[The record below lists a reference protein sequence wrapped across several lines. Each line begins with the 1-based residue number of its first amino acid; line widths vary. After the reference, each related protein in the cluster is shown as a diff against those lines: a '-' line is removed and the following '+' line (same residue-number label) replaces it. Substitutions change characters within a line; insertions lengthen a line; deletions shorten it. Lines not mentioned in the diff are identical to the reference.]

1 MDDNLPPSVT
11 KFESRLGPSQ
21 LKLFFDLELDN
32 DDAQLKKMV
41 DEIPT
46 KFPKVSLTEK
56 EMDDIYNSLIER
68 KNWVEKRLAE
78 IQ

>member
-1 MDDNLPPSVT
+1 MDENLPPSVT
-11 KFESRLGPSQ
+11 KHESKLGPSQ
-21 LKLFFDLELDN
+21 LKLYFDLELDN
-32 DDAQLKKMV
+32 DSNQLKQMV
-41 DEIPT
+41 YEIPT
-46 KFPKVSLTEK
+46 KFKNISLTKK

>member
-32 DDAQLKKMV
+32 DDAQLKKIV

-56 EMDDIYNSLIER
+56 EMEGLYLSLLER
-68 KNWVEKRLAE
+68 KKWVEKRLAE